1 MFRNVQQYWADHD
14 VHNPSFAKTFSE
26 ELFNGTILT
35 LKQNY
40 CLTLLLKKE
49 LTSSLRTR
57 NTSKEKSHFLDT
69 IPYFG
74 TKFLLNGY
82 FAYLN

>member
-49 LTSSLRTR
+49 LT
-57 NTSKEKSHFLDT
+57 
-69 IPYFG
+69 
-74 TKFLLNGY
+74 
-82 FAYLN
+82 